1 MRAQARR
8 QIRTFFDELRNGTR
22 NYRTVASL
30 SGQITQEYRGRCVLE
45 LLQNAHDALV
55 GARENDPKQISFVLT
70 TEGQPQL
77 LIANSGRPFRRED
90 FDGICQLGQSPKDPN
105 ESVGNKGLGFQSV
118 LEVSTR
124 PEIWSTA
131 AEDAPEFAF
140 GFDPAGMRRLVE
152 QAAAEIESGSPT
164 PQATTGRR
172 IINWSQ
178 EQLLGYQTR
187 DRSGGAVDATREAR
201 SYLSPY
207 SIPLPIEE
215 TPPEVAGLLGA
226 GHVTVIRLRIDGG
239 RARAADEA
247 IEDPDQPAGSTAD
260 QRLAVNEAIEAI
272 KGQLDELDA
281 RSTVFLQDL
290 ERLTIDIDGER
301 RVLERIVDSPAATP
315 SSRPSSEQ
323 VLLVGEQRPGAP
335 DDTTREFRVWT
346 RGLGGDGDA
355 TEARRIQEAVK
366 HLPNVGR
373 RFGRSRSAWPSRTRN
388 RLNPARSSSSSLQRF
403 LPAPER

>member
-1 MRAQARR
+1 MRSPGRQEGDRTVEAQARR
-8 QIRTFFDELRNGTR
+8 QVRTFFDELRNGTR

-45 LLQNAHDALV
+45 LLQNAHDALA
-55 GARENDPKQISFVLT
+55 GARQDDPDDPKQVSFVLT
-70 TEGQPQL
+70 TEGQPEL

-124 PEIWSTA
+124 PQIWSTAA

-152 QAAAEIESGSPT
+152 QATAEIEGKPST
-164 PQATTGRR
+164 PQATTARR

-178 EQLLGYQTR
+178 EQLLDYQTP
-187 DRSGGAVDATREAR
+187 DRPGGAVDATREAQ

-215 TPPEVAGLLGA
+215 TPPEVAELLEA

-239 RARAADEA
+239 RTGAVDEVSEAADQA
-247 IEDPDQPAGSTAD
+247 AGTTAD
-260 QRLAVNEAIEAI
+260 QRLPVSEAIEAI
-272 KGQLDELDA
+272 KDQLDELDA

-290 ERLTIDIDGER
+290 ERLTIDVDGER
-301 RVLERIVDSPAATP
+301 RVLERIVDSTAEVPG
-315 SSRPSSEQ
+315 SRPTREQ
-323 VLLVGEQRPGAP
+323 VLLVGGGAQNALN
-335 DDTTREFRVWT
+335 DSTREFRVWT
-346 RGLGGDGDA
+346 RGLGG
-355 TEARRIQEAVK
+355 
-366 HLPNVGR
+366 
-373 RFGRSRSAWPSRTRN
+373 
-388 RLNPARSSSSSLQRF
+388 
-403 LPAPER
+403 